1 MIEGFKSVAIFYDS
15 NRKLKPCNLNKRN
28 RYAVK
33 YYFKK
38 ETALFISD
46 QERMQKKKKERKE
59 KKECMF
65 KSLDRITQKNV
76 KKEN

>member
-1 MIEGFKSVAIFYDS
+1 MNIIKAFKFVAIFYDS

-46 QERMQKKKKERKE
+46 
-59 KKECMF
+59 
-65 KSLDRITQKNV
+65 
-76 KKEN
+76 

>member
-15 NRKLKPCNLNKRN
+15 NRKLEPSNLNKSKI
-28 RYAVK
+28 YAVK

-65 KSLDRITQKNV
+65 KSLDRITQLNV
-76 KKEN
+76 RKDN